1 MRDKASSPEVVIGV
15 LLVLL
20 VAAGI
25 AFGSGSGGGDPATAG
40 ARAAAAR
47 VAPIAR
53 RVEAIRGLR
62 FKQLPEPLIVTPA
75 EARRDALADVDRNKP
90 EEIHAAERVGELLGL
105 LPPKTDLRAVEG
117 GLFDQQVL
125 GFYDPHRKR
134 LAIVAGSTAG
144 DNVTS
149 EITLAHELDHAVDD
163 QHFGL
168 DRTTVPA
175 TDDASTAFSA
185 LVEGTATSVMTDY
198 ARRYISAGSTLK
210 SALASLGSAS
220 STDSIPPYLLNS
232 LLFTYLSGQ
241 KFVDRLRAVAGGW
254 KLVNYAFAKRP
265 PASSEQVIHPEKYL
279 VNERPDRVPLP
290 SAIGGLQRT
299 AHGTFG
305 EFDTDQL
312 LRLGVDPVEAGNAAA
327 GWGGGDYA
335 LWGDDVLVVGW
346 TWDTP
351 ADAVEF
357 DRALRKYVGQVHPGD
372 AAAVRSAGLRTALAI
387 APDAPTAARVAERT
401 VAAR

>member
-1 MRDKASSPEVVIGV
+1 MRAKASSPEAVIVV

-20 VAAGI
+20 VAAGV
-25 AFGSGSGGGDPATAG
+25 AFGGGSSDSGDPATAG
-40 ARAAAAR
+40 ARAAAAK

-62 FKQLPEPLIVTPA
+62 FSTLPEPLIVTPA

-117 GLFDQQVL
+117 GLFDEQVL

-144 DNVTS
+144 DDATS

-168 DRTTVPA
+168 DRKTPPA
-175 TDDASTAFSA
+175 TDDASIAFSA

-198 ARRYISAGSTLK
+198 ARRYISAGGTLK
-210 SALASLGSAS
+210 SALASLGSGS
-220 STDSIPPYLLNS
+220 TTDSIPPYLLTS

-241 KFVDRLRAVAGGW
+241 KFVDRLRPVAGGW
-254 KLVNYAFAKRP
+254 KLVNSAFSSRP
-265 PASSEQVIHPEKYL
+265 PASSEQVIHPEKSL
-279 VNERPDRVPLP
+279 VNERPALVRLP
-290 SAIGGLQRT
+290 
-299 AHGTFG
+299 
-305 EFDTDQL
+305 
-312 LRLGVDPVEAGNAAA
+312 PPAA
-327 GWGGGDYA
+327 G
-335 LWGDDVLVVGW
+335 
-346 TWDTP
+346 
-351 ADAVEF
+351 
-357 DRALRKYVGQVHPGD
+357 
-372 AAAVRSAGLRTALAI
+372 VRLLARG
-387 APDAPTAARVAERT
+387 T
-401 VAAR
+401 

>member
-1 MRDKASSPEVVIGV
+1 MRDKASSPEVVIAV
-15 LLVLL
+15 LLGLL
-20 VAAGI
+20 VVAGV
-25 AFGSGSGGGDPATAG
+25 AFGSGSDGGDPATAG
-40 ARAAAAR
+40 ARAAAAK

-62 FKQLPEPLIVTPA
+62 FEKLPEPLIVTPA

-90 EEIHAAERVGELLGL
+90 QAIHASERVGELLGL
-105 LPPKTDLRAVEG
+105 LPPRTDLRAVEG
-117 GLFDQQVL
+117 GLFDEQVL

-144 DNVTS
+144 DDTTS

-163 QHFGL
+163 QHFDL
-168 DRTTVPA
+168 DRTAPPA
-175 TDDASTAFSA
+175 TDDGSLAFSA

-232 LLFTYLSGQ
+232 LLVTYLSGQ
-241 KFVDRLRAVAGGW
+241 KFVDRLRAVAGDW
-254 KLVNYAFAKRP
+254 KLVNYAFSERP

-279 VNERPDRVPLP
+279 VNERPDRVSLP
-290 SAIGGLQRT
+290 PAVAGLKRT

-312 LRLGVDPVEAGNAAA
+312 LRLGVDPTEAGNAAA

-335 LWGDDVLVVGW
+335 LWGDDVLVVAW
-346 TWDTP
+346 AWDTR
-351 ADAVEF
+351 ADAAEF
-357 DRALRKYVGQVHPGD
+357 DRALRRYVGQVRPGD
-372 AAAVRSAGLRTALAI
+372 AAAVRAAGLRSVLVI
-387 APDAPTAARVAERT
+387 APDEGMASRVAERA